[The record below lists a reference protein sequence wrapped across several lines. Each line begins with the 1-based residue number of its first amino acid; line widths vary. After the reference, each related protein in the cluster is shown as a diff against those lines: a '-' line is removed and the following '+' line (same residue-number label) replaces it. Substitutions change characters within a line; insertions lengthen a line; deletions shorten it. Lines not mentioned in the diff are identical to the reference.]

1 VAGNIFASR
10 LFLRKKR
17 PSVRMTARNS
27 KIPITVPAIAPAD
40 DPLEAAGTEELAT
53 GAREEEEDVTVS
65 LGF

>member
-1 VAGNIFASR
+1 
-10 LFLRKKR
+10 
-17 PSVRMTARNS
+17 MTARNS

>member
-17 PSVRMTARNS
+17 PSVTTTARNS
-27 KIPITVPAIAPAD
+27 KVPITVPAIAPAD
-40 DPLEAAGTEELAT
+40 DPLEVTSTEELAT
-53 GAREEEEDVTVS
+53 DAREEEEDVTVL